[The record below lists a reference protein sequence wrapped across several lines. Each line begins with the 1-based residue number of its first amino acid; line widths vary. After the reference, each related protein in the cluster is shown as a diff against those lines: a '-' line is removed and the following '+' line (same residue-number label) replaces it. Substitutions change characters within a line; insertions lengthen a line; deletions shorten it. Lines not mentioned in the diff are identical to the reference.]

1 MDAAVRGTD
10 ATRRI
15 RGLCES
21 APAFRASDRERET
34 DTTRWN
40 VDAALAIEVC
50 ADDCGEALFDLFLV
64 VSVPKADETRQL
76 TFYRQ
81 LTEDDELRTLGV
93 ESRRLQKVP
102 ETLNVKLRSGARI
115 GGVSTSPRAE
125 TEESLD

>member
-64 VSVPKADETRQL
+64 ASVPKADET
-76 TFYRQ
+76 RQ

-93 ESRRLQKVP
+93 DPRRLQKVP

>member
-15 RGLCES
+15 RGTRES

-50 ADDCGEALFDLFLV
+50 ADDCGEALFLV
-64 VSVPKADETRQL
+64 ACVPKADETRQ
-76 TFYRQ
+76 R
-81 LTEDDELRTLGV
+81 TEDDELRTLGV

-102 ETLNVKLRSGARI
+102 ETLNVKLRSGARF
-115 GGVSTSPRAE
+115 GVVSTSPRAE

>member
-50 ADDCGEALFDLFLV
+50 ADDCGEALFAFFSSPLFRRRTRH
-64 VSVPKADETRQL
+64 VS
-76 TFYRQ
+76 
-81 LTEDDELRTLGV
+81 
-93 ESRRLQKVP
+93 
-102 ETLNVKLRSGARI
+102 
-115 GGVSTSPRAE
+115 SPRTTSYEPSA
-125 TEESLD
+125 SNRDGCRKCPKL